1 MSTSTSLRGRSGVSE
16 APVVN
21 ASPLIYLAHSG
32 LIPLLEV
39 AGSPVRVPGGVAA
52 EIRRRGPEDPTARTL
67 REVPWLQEIDSM
79 ELHPRVALWNLGP
92 GETAV
97 LSWALS
103 HPGSVAI
110 IDDRAGR
117 RCAEFL
123 GIPLIGTLG
132 IVLRAKRLGRVDS
145 ARPLVRKLQEAGMY
159 LSDRVLESALQ
170 LVGE

>member
-1 MSTSTSLRGRSGVSE
+1 MNE

-21 ASPLIYLAHSG
+21 SSPLIYLAHSG
-32 LIPLLEV
+32 LVSLLEV
-39 AGSPVRVPGGVAA
+39 AGSPVRIPGAVVA
-52 EIRRRGPEDPTARTL
+52 EIRRRGPDDPTARAL
-67 REVPWLQEIDSM
+67 REVPWLEEIGSL
-79 ELHPRVALWNLGP
+79 EPHPRVALWNLGP

-97 LSWALS
+97 LSWALG
-103 HPGSVAI
+103 HPGCVAI

-123 GIPLIGTLG
+123 GISFIGTLG

-145 ARPLVRKLQEAGMY
+145 ARPLVRRLQEAGMY
-159 LSDRVLESALQ
+159 LSDRVLEPALK